1 MTIDKFNKNITVNND
16 KITAIQ
22 EEMKLNI
29 QRTSIFQ
36 TKCDQEIEVFGKK
49 LGSLQM
55 SVALKADLD
64 EITKVYEQFQRF
76 AEYEDLKKLHKM
88 VIPEI

>member
-49 LGSLQM
+49 LGSL
-55 SVALKADLD
+55 
-64 EITKVYEQFQRF
+64 
-76 AEYEDLKKLHKM
+76 
-88 VIPEI
+88 